1 FFQNVQNIVI
11 PLLYKFYLSH
21 SAKSFYKDHN
31 KCRLE
36 LFKTLRAL
44 QMNPHTTL
52 ISPIEY
58 YLEISHKAAYDVDL
72 NIVQEARLALAE
84 LEKIIHPIAPTL
96 QLPLQRDSDSE
107 FLLEDQV
114 EEITI
119 AGTATNS
126 LKRNGSE
133 QELFEETDAMSST
146 CKRSK
151 IIVPK
156 HTGTRQDRNNTEPV
170 EIADNEKNF
179 NEHQADQNSHENTRN
194 LLQKRDQVDNELT
207 NVNTETGMECESVA
221 CVTIDD
227 TEQCELLEDSPLAD
241 ETDKILGSSPIAE
254 KMQKKI
260 AEEAIQQEEEESDD
274 NLETLK
280 LFSDIS

>member
-1 FFQNVQNIVI
+1 
-11 PLLYKFYLSH
+11 
-21 SAKSFYKDHN
+21 
-31 KCRLE
+31 
-36 LFKTLRAL
+36 
-44 QMNPHTTL
+44 MNPHTTL